1 MPQTQIIGIIPAR
14 YQSSRFP
21 GKPLADILGK
31 SLIRR
36 TYENAR
42 RCKLLTELV
51 VATDD
56 QRIFN
61 HVAGFGGEVF
71 MTSPTCR
78 TGTDRIAELVR
89 RCFVDADLIVNIQ
102 GDEPCVDPEV
112 ISALINVLLTVP
124 KSLVATAVVPISN
137 PRDIFSPSVVKCVFD
152 EISKR
157 SLYFSRS
164 PIPFPRKTEPE
175 YYRHMGIYAYRK
187 EFLLKLTDLPDTSL
201 QQIEDLEQLKIL
213 EYGYPLHVCVIQDDN
228 SIGVD
233 TPDDLK
239 RVENYLCPENTSLSQ
254 EVSSLH
260 LVRD

>member
-1 MPQTQIIGIIPAR
+1 MSQKQIVGIIPAR
-14 YQSSRFP
+14 YKSGRFP

-42 RCKLLTELV
+42 RCKTLTELV

-61 HVAGFGGEVF
+61 HVAAFGGEVF
-71 MTSPTCR
+71 MTSPSCR
-78 TGTDRIAELVR
+78 TGTDRIAELTR
-89 RCFVDADLIVNIQ
+89 RCFLDADIIVNIQ
-102 GDEPCVDPEV
+102 GDEPCLDPAV
-112 ISALINVLLTVP
+112 ITKLVNLLMASP
-124 KSLVATAVVPISN
+124 DAVAVTAVVPISN
-137 PRDIFSPSVVKCVFD
+137 PRDIFSPSIVKCVFD
-152 EISKR
+152 VVSKKAI
-157 SLYFSRS
+157 YFSRS
-164 PIPFPRKTEPE
+164 PIPFPRKIEPE
-175 YYRHMGIYAYRK
+175 YFRHMGIYAFRK
-187 EFLLKLTDLPDTSL
+187 EFLLRFSDLPDTFL

-213 EYGYPLHVCVIQDDN
+213 EHGYPLHVCVVDDD

-239 RVENYLCPENTSLSQ
+239 RVENFLCPENISSSQ
-254 EVSSLH
+254 EESSLR